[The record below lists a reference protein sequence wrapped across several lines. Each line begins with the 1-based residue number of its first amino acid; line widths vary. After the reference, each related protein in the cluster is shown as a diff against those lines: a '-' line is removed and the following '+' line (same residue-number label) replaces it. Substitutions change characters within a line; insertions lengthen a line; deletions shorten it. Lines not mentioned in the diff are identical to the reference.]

1 MPINTP
7 ESLPDENLPE
17 PAAANGNGSDGGIPD
32 GSEGVGLGAMQE
44 PNTFEPEEDPDASA
58 DEETER

>member
-1 MPINTP
+1 MSINSP
-7 ESLPDENLPE
+7 ESLPDENPPE
-17 PAAANGNGSDGGIPD
+17 PAAAKKKGSDGGIPE
-32 GSEGVGLGAMQE
+32 GREGVGLGATKE